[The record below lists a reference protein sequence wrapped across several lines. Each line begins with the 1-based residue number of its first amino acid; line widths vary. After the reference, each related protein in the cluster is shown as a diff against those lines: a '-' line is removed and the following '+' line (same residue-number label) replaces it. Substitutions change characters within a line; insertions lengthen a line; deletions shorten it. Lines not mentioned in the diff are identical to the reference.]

1 MIVQMEAKLVI
12 PQQGRLSLHGIYLY
26 VERREL
32 FCAIAPK
39 EFELDNPE
47 SFAIENV

>member
-1 MIVQMEAKLVI
+1 MNVQMEAKLAF
-12 PQQGRLSLHGIYLY
+12 PQQRRLSLHGIYLH
-26 VERREL
+26 VERQEL

-47 SFAIENV
+47 RYAIENV